1 MSLPFKNHVF
11 GPRASSLSIWVYYSH
26 QRNWRLI
33 HHMFLKTIS
42 WTAQWCSSL
51 FPWRKLWTL
60 ERYQMAAGPWMEL
73 DSFPFVSFPKWVWAK
88 GMDFWCLSNGRW
100 RLLLRM
106 SWDPPSF
113 GLQFCG
119 SCYYFLKSV
128 FLSFPLPN
136 TLLWRKRDYE
146 AAAVNLHGILLLNP
160 GLCPCVTSL
169 QKKPDMEWERRQI
182 TAPAFGW
189 KETNERNHMAQ
200 DWLTHDCF
208 WNLDVIPLQPWIFLC
223 LAVNPKTS
231 KTIGWKRFLMAGNRS
246 CGWPKINSW

>member
-1 MSLPFKNHVF
+1 MPFPLLLWTQSQFSFKEMCLSCLWINIIPALETNREERELFSKKGKLPL
-11 GPRASSLSIWVYYSH
+11 A
-26 QRNWRLI
+26 I
-33 HHMFLKTIS
+33 HKL
-42 WTAQWCSSL
+42 SL
-51 FPWRKLWTL
+51 FPFQIWFYSSKNYRTDLIT
-60 ERYQMAAGPWMEL
+60 G
-73 DSFPFVSFPKWVWAK
+73 
-88 GMDFWCLSNGRW
+88 
-100 RLLLRM
+100 
-106 SWDPPSF
+106 
-113 GLQFCG
+113 QFCG